1 MGVVKIKYLNVY
13 SGLTGKKEERIEIFG
28 KVVLKHFL
36 EKVFITYGAE
46 FRKLV
51 LKEEDQLNPHVWLL
65 VNQKRVTDLG
75 LEIRN
80 GDVVVFSFPVAGG

>member
-1 MGVVKIKYLNVY
+1 MGEVKIKYLNVY
-13 SGLTGKKEERIEIFG
+13 SGLTGRKEESVEIFG
-28 KVVLKHFL
+28 KVVLKEFL
-36 EKVFITYGAE
+36 DKIFVTYGAE

-65 VNQKRVTDLG
+65 VNQERVTDLG
-75 LEIRN
+75 LEIKN